1 MDRKKIRLISLCV
14 AIFGALLMCTAMIA
28 YGFTF
33 YRLVE
38 SMQTNGGGIIG
49 GAGVPTMSFVLRNNG
64 AIPVLFIFGAATAI
78 GGIIALILSKK
89 APSK

>member
-1 MDRKKIRLISLCV
+1 MDRKKIRLISFCV

-49 GAGVPTMSFVLRNNG
+49 GAGVPTMSYVLRNNG
-64 AIPVLFIFGAATAI
+64 VISVLFLFGAATAI
-78 GGIIALILSKK
+78 GGIIALILTKK
-89 APSK
+89 GIK

>member
-14 AIFGALLMCTAMIA
+14 VICGVLLVLAAVIA
-28 YGFTF
+28 YGFAF

-49 GAGVPTMSFVLRNNG
+49 GAGVPTMSLVLRNNE
-64 AIPVLFIFGAATAI
+64 AIPVLFLFGAATAI
-78 GGIIALILSKK
+78 GGIIALILTKNSTK
-89 APSK
+89 

>member
-1 MDRKKIRLISLCV
+1 MNIKKIRLILLCV

-49 GAGVPTMSFVLRNNG
+49 GAGVPTMSYVLRNNG
-64 AIPVLFIFGAATAI
+64 VISVLFLFGAATAI
-78 GGIIALILSKK
+78 GGIIALILTKK
-89 APSK
+89 GIK